1 MSTSTEATILAIIAF
16 TIGLLATGSP
26 GIGLRAGR
34 IVKLGYRAM
43 ADWLDGLCRRT
54 HWLP

>member
-1 MSTSTEATILAIIAF
+1 MKTSTEANILATLAF
-16 TIGLLATGSP
+16 TMGLLATGSP
-26 GIGLRAGR
+26 KIGLGAGR
-34 IVKLGYRAM
+34 IVKLGYRAT

>member
-26 GIGLRAGR
+26 KIGLGAGR

>member
-16 TIGLLATGSP
+16 TVGLLATGSP
-26 GIGLRAGR
+26 KIGFGAGR
-34 IVKLGYRAM
+34 MVKLGYRAL
-43 ADWLDGLCRRT
+43 ADWLDSLCRRT

>member
-16 TIGLLATGSP
+16 SVGLLATGSP
-26 GIGLRAGR
+26 KIGLGAGR

-43 ADWLDGLCRRT
+43 ADGLDSLCRRT
-54 HWLP
+54 QWLP